1 MMRERV
7 VIVAAGMAGD
17 VAAEVDAACRRA
29 AVTPVR
35 WAGHETLP
43 RSAQLVVAALKAGC
57 REIPQEVIDLVELQA
72 PGAPLLLL
80 ADEPLVRPALTIQD
94 GRITLLGRPF
104 LGCRVYSQLRL
115 LLGGR
120 EGSAARATAHHC
132 GQMIFATR
140 ERLRRSFWT
149 AEIAVGKEEDRGTR
163 FPEVHLDSLEAM
175 TAVLPFEATFA
186 ISNRERERILETLH
200 AQACDG
206 DRGAEL
212 AHLLGTKAGLVGLT
226 ARASEWVVYWPS
238 AALPLWMYSPV
249 RLPRFRDLAGHRSD
263 VGRRM
268 VRFPAFSGDLTV
280 ALSSSLAGSGSAT
293 SELAALMDKGGPAFL
308 DYVEAQCGGHAA
320 VAGLLAEVR

>member
-7 VIVAAGMAGD
+7 IIVAAGMAPD

-35 WAGHETLP
+35 WESHQTLP
-43 RSAQLVVAALKAGC
+43 RSAQLVVAALKTGC
-57 REIPQEVIDLVELQA
+57 REISQEVVDLVELQA
-72 PGAPLLLL
+72 AGAPLLLL

-104 LGCRVYSQLRL
+104 SGCRVYSQLRL

-120 EGSAARATAHHC
+120 EGNAPRATAHHC
-132 GQMIFATR
+132 GQVIFATR

-149 AEIAVGKEEDRGTR
+149 AEIAVGKDEDRSTR
-163 FPEVHLDSLEAM
+163 FPEVHLDRLEAM
-175 TAVLPFEATFA
+175 TAVLPFEASFS
-186 ISNRERERILETLH
+186 ISQRDRERILETLH
-200 AQACDG
+200 TQPRGG

-212 AHLLGTKAGLVGLT
+212 SNLLGTRAGLVGLT
-226 ARASEWVVYWPS
+226 ARASEWIVYWPS
-238 AALPLWMYSPV
+238 TALPLWMYSPV
-249 RLPRFRDLAGHRSD
+249 RLPRFRDLAAHRSD

-280 ALSSSLAGSGSAT
+280 ALSSSLAGNGSGA
-293 SELAALMDKGGPAFL
+293 SEVAALMDQGGPAFL
-308 DYVEAQCGGHAA
+308 DYVEAQCGGQAA
-320 VAGLLAEVR
+320 VAGLLTEVR